1 MWSSYEIILESVEA
15 KKDIQTEQ
23 AKVIM
28 EEKTE
33 KPSELKKARV
43 IHCPKCGKEGAVEFV
58 YKDGTVEVQCAYCEP
73 EKYL

>member
-1 MWSSYEIILESVEA
+1 
-15 KKDIQTEQ
+15 
-23 AKVIM
+23 M

-43 IHCPKCGKEGAVEFV
+43 IHCPKCGRDGAVEFV
-58 YKDGTVEVQCAYCEP
+58 YKDGTVEVLCSYCEP